1 MTLFSRAFIRKRMI
15 SLAAAASVTAA
26 SFALA
31 EEATRTGHPHGAM
44 PIQYVADR
52 PDHLEEQPFLSAN
65 VAAMKEMM
73 ADMMIEP
80 TGDVDRDFVAM
91 MVPHHQGAVDMAKAE
106 LKYGHNE
113 QLRRLAQ
120 EIVAKQQQEI
130 KLMRDAVA
138 GGKSSA
144 AQSPEQ
150 PRAQLSARSTPI
162 DGSIAADGMKM
173 KMSR

>member
-1 MTLFSRAFIRKRMI
+1 MTVFSRAFIRKRMI
-15 SLAAAASVTAA
+15 SLAATASVTAT

-31 EEATRTGHPHGAM
+31 DDPTRTDHRREAM

-52 PDHLEEQPFLSAN
+52 PDHLKEQPFLSENA
-65 VAAMKEMM
+65 AAMKEMM
-73 ADMMIEP
+73 ADMTIEP
-80 TGDVDRDFVAM
+80 TGDFVAM

-106 LKYGHNE
+106 LRYGHNE

-130 KLMRDAVA
+130 KVMRDAVA
-138 GGKSSA
+138 DGGSSA
-144 AQSPEQ
+144 EQ
-150 PRAQLSARSTPI
+150 PHAPMSTRSAPI

-173 KMSR
+173 SQ